1 MNKMKSNALSVAVA
15 MALLSGAAMAQT
27 TPATKTRVY
36 LQTRGETQSAASG
49 GEADMQASLQS
60 NRRVDVLS
68 DPGKPGI
75 ATVMGKLSLQLPNG
89 GAIWATER

>member
-1 MNKMKSNALSVAVA
+1 MPSRWPASEDQDMNKMKSNALSVAVA

-68 DPGKPGI
+68 CLLY
-75 ATVMGKLSLQLPNG
+75 TSRCV
-89 GAIWATER
+89 